1 MAKDPIQDQQKAQAF
16 VTWSDDSGKQQALAD
31 TSDNIDSY
39 DGIQKA
45 TAYNRRS
52 FLDL

>member
-1 MAKDPIQDQQKAQAF
+1 MAKDPIQDQQKVQAF
-16 VTWSDDSGKQQALAD
+16 VTWSDDSGKRQALAD

-45 TAYNRRS
+45 VAYNRRS
-52 FLDL
+52 F